1 MPNLLDIF
9 AGMNVTLP
17 VRFSQTILMK
27 WPSYRTLLP
36 HSPLFLHNSHHDYYR
51 THHVVYWWICYCL
64 HSSKVPFY
72 KAAVLVFSLH
82 SQPLEEVLHKHLLD
96 GYRRNERKNNQTL
109 LLCPEILFTLQ
120 HWWQKLHWKVGDNGW
135 ESTNKYMQWLQRKA
149 SHLPVFYLFQ
159 FAFKV

>member
-17 VRFSQTILMK
+17 VRFSQTTLMK

-36 HSPLFLHNSHHDYYR
+36 CSPLFLHNSHHDYCKM
-51 THHVVYWWICYCL
+51 HHIVYWWICYCF
-64 HSSKVPFY
+64 HSKVHFY
-72 KAAVLVFSLH
+72 KAAILVCSVH

-96 GYRRNERKNNQTL
+96 GYQTKWEENNQSL
-109 LLCPEILFTLQ
+109 QLCPEILFTLQ

-135 ESTNKYMQWLQRKA
+135 ESTNKYTQWLQRMA
-149 SHLPVFYLFQ
+149 SHLPIFYLLH